1 VEFLSEVGLFLAQ
14 AVSVVLALLL
24 LVLGIAVI
32 AQRQKKGGSDGHMEV
47 RKLHERYRHH
57 AATLAEA
64 LDPEGA
70 KAAAKAREKA
80 DKAAAKAR
88 SKAHKRAQKE
98 VQKAA
103 RKGADKGA
111 EKDGE
116 NDGKKD
122 REKGPPRERPVTFVL
137 DFEGDLRAAAA
148 EQLREEV
155 SAVLAA
161 RREGDD
167 VVLRLESPGGIVH
180 GYGLAASQLQ
190 RLRDAGMPLTV
201 CVDKVAAS
209 GGYMMACVAERIV
222 AAPFAVLGS
231 IGVVAQL
238 PNFHRFLKKH
248 DVDVELLTAGEYK
261 RTLTLFGEN
270 TDKGRQ
276 KFQEELEETHE
287 LFKAFVHENRPAL
300 DVAAVATGEIWYG
313 RRALEAGLVDELS
326 TSDALLTSLAAER
339 DLLAVRFVQRRN
351 WQDRL
356 GVAAEE
362 AVTRAILRLW
372 QRGLD
377 RRQV

>member
-1 VEFLSEVGLFLAQ
+1 MEFLSEVGLFLAQ

-32 AQRQKKGGSDGHMEV
+32 AQRQKKSGSDGHMEV

-57 AATLAEA
+57 ADTLAEA

-80 DKAAAKAR
+80 EKAAAKARSKAR

-98 VQKAA
+98 A
-103 RKGADKGA
+103 RKGAGKDSEQGA
-111 EKDGE
+111 
-116 NDGKKD
+116 
-122 REKGPPRERPVTFVL
+122 PRERPVTFVL
-137 DFEGDLRAAAA
+137 DFDGDLRAAAA

-167 VVLRLESPGGIVH
+167 VILRLESPGGIVH

-362 AVTRAILRLW
+362 TVTRAILRLW

>member
-1 VEFLSEVGLFLAQ
+1 VEFLNEVGLFLAQ

-32 AQRQKKGGSDGHMEV
+32 AQRQKKGGVDGHMEV

-57 AATLAEA
+57 ADTLLEA

-88 SKAHKRAQKE
+88 KKAHKL
-98 VQKAA
+98 A
-103 RKGADKGA
+103 RKALR
-111 EKDGE
+111 KDPG
-116 NDGKKD
+116 KD
-122 REKGPPRERPVTFVL
+122 REKGDAGDAPRERPVTFVL

-161 RREGDD
+161 RRDGDD
-167 VVLRLESPGGIVH
+167 VILRLESPGGIVH

-276 KFQEELEETHE
+276 KFQEELEDTHE

-326 TSDALLTSLAAER
+326 TSDALLTSLATER
-339 DLLAVRFVQRRN
+339 DLLSVRFVQRRN

-362 AVTRAILRLW
+362 ALTRTVLRLW

>member
-1 VEFLSEVGLFLAQ
+1 VEFLNEVGLFLAQ

-32 AQRQKKGGSDGHMEV
+32 AQRQKKGSFDGHMEV
-47 RKLHERYRHH
+47 CRLHERYRHH
-57 AATLAEA
+57 AAALAEA

-88 SKAHKRAQKE
+88 KKAHKLAQK
-98 VQKAA
+98 AD
-103 RKGADKGA
+103 RKGRSKAGDKA
-111 EKDGE
+111 TDEERGE
-116 NDGKKD
+116 TRDA
-122 REKGPPRERPVTFVL
+122 PRERPVTFVL

-167 VVLRLESPGGIVH
+167 VILRLESPGGIVH

-276 KFQEELEETHE
+276 KFQEELEDTHE

-339 DLLAVRFVQRRN
+339 DLLSVRFVQRRN

-362 AVTRAILRLW
+362 AVTRTVLRLW

>member
-1 VEFLSEVGLFLAQ
+1 MEFLNEVGLFLAQ

-32 AQRQKKGGSDGHMEV
+32 AQRQKKGGVDGHMEV

-57 AATLAEA
+57 ADTLLEA

-88 SKAHKRAQKE
+88 KKAHKL
-98 VQKAA
+98 A
-103 RKGADKGA
+103 RKALR
-111 EKDGE
+111 KDPG
-116 NDGKKD
+116 KD
-122 REKGPPRERPVTFVL
+122 REKGDAGDAPRERPVTFVL

-161 RREGDD
+161 RRDGDD
-167 VVLRLESPGGIVH
+167 VILRLESPGGIVH

-276 KFQEELEETHE
+276 KFQEELEDTHE

-326 TSDALLTSLAAER
+326 TSDALLTSLATER
-339 DLLAVRFVQRRN
+339 DLLSVRFVQRRN

-362 AVTRAILRLW
+362 ALTRTVLRLW

>member
-1 VEFLSEVGLFLAQ
+1 VEFLNEVGLFLAQ

-24 LVLGIAVI
+24 LVLGVAAI
-32 AQRQKKGGSDGHMEV
+32 AQRQKREGGDGHLAV
-47 RKLHERYRHH
+47 RKLHERYRQH
-57 AATLAEA
+57 AETLADA
-64 LDPEGA
+64 LDPEAA
-70 KAAAKAREKA
+70 KAAAKARRKAEK
-80 DKAAAKAR
+80 KAAKVR
-88 SKAHKRAQKE
+88 K
-98 VQKAA
+98 KAA
-103 RKGADKGA
+103 KGGG
-111 EKDGE
+111 GE
-116 NDGKKD
+116 
-122 REKGPPRERPVTFVL
+122 RERPVSFVL
-137 DFEGDLRAAAA
+137 DFEGDLRAEAA

-190 RLRDAGMPLTV
+190 RLRDAGIPLTV

-209 GGYMMACVAERIV
+209 GGYMMACVADRIV

-238 PNFHRFLKKH
+238 PNFHRLLKKH

-270 TDKGRQ
+270 TDKGRK
-276 KFQEELEETHE
+276 KFQEELEDTHA
-287 LFKAFVHENRPAL
+287 LFKAFVGENRPSL

-326 TSDALLTSLAAER
+326 TSDALLTGLAGER
-339 DLLAVRFVQRRN
+339 DLLAVSFTRRRS

-362 AVTRAILRLW
+362 AVTRALLRLW

>member
-1 VEFLSEVGLFLAQ
+1 MEFLSEVGLFLAQ
-14 AVSVVLALLL
+14 AISVVLAALL

-32 AQRQKKGGSDGHMEV
+32 AQRQKKGDSGGHLEV
-47 RKLHERYRHH
+47 HKLHERYRQQ

-64 LDPEGA
+64 LDPIAAKASAKARRKAE
-70 KAAAKAREKA
+70 KAAAKARKKA
-80 DKAAAKAR
+80 SR
-88 SKAHKRAQKE
+88 
-98 VQKAA
+98 
-103 RKGADKGA
+103 
-111 EKDGE
+111 DGE
-116 NDGKKD
+116 G
-122 REKGPPRERPVTFVL
+122 GRERPVSFVL
-137 DFEGDLRAAAA
+137 DFDGDLRATAAG
-148 EQLREEV
+148 QLREEV

-161 RREGDD
+161 RRDGDD
-167 VVLRLESPGGIVH
+167 VILRLESPGGIVH

-238 PNFHRFLKKH
+238 PNFHRLLKKH
-248 DVDVELLTAGEYK
+248 EVDVELLTAGEYK

-276 KFQEELEETHE
+276 KFQQELEDTHE
-287 LFKAFVHENRPAL
+287 LFKLFVRENRPAL
-300 DVAAVATGEIWYG
+300 DVDAVATGEIWYG

-326 TSDALLTSLAAER
+326 TSDALLTALATDR
-339 DLLAVRFVQRRN
+339 DLIAVHFVERRS

-356 GVAAEE
+356 GIAAEA

>member
-1 VEFLSEVGLFLAQ
+1 MEFLSEAGLFLAQ

-32 AQRQKKGGSDGHMEV
+32 AQRQKKGSGEGHMEV
-47 RKLHERYRHH
+47 RKLHEHYRQH
-57 AATLAEA
+57 AETLTEA

-80 DKAAAKAR
+80 EKAAAKAR
-88 SKAHKRAQKE
+88 R
-98 VQKAA
+98 KAA
-103 RKGADKGA
+103 KKTAKKAAKKSARQAGEAAAA
-111 EKDGE
+111 EGDG
-116 NDGKKD
+116 
-122 REKGPPRERPVTFVL
+122 PRERPVTFVL
-137 DFEGDLRAAAA
+137 DFDGDLRAAAA

-167 VVLRLESPGGIVH
+167 VLLRLESPGGIVH

-190 RLRDAGMPLTV
+190 RLRDAGVTLTV

-248 DVDVELLTAGEYK
+248 EVDVELLTAGEYK

-276 KFQEELEETHE
+276 KFREELEDTHE

-300 DVAAVATGEIWYG
+300 DVNAVATGEIWYG

-326 TSDALLTSLAAER
+326 TSDALLTSLAADR
-339 DLLAVRFVQRRN
+339 DLLAVRFVQRRS
-351 WQDRL
+351 WQDKL

-362 AVTRAILRLW
+362 ALTRTVLKLW